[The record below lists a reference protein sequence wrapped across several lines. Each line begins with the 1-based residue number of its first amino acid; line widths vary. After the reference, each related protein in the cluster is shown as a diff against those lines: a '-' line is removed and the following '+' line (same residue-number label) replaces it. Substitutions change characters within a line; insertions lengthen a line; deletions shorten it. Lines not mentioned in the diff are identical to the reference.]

1 MICIICFT
9 LLLFLSKFQLHFNIP
24 HGEIITDEQTSL
36 DVLSPQRRK
45 QKNVTISILSWNI
58 AECRPSDSAPEKWH
72 SSDCQEES
80 QCNYQARTFCDTIS
94 SNTVRDLILTYS
106 PDVIALQESPNS
118 SWGGKYY
125 DYILMGSVRSH
136 CGFVQLLLRQDLAAL
151 GVRLRI
157 DNLPTVA
164 ATVEFA
170 SGRKITFASNH
181 LAPYGYN
188 NEKRLKQVEQVVKS
202 MPTNDYVIVGDM
214 NMRMS
219 EDHAVETLGLIDAW
233 KDFGS
238 KNNSMHTWDSFAN
251 RYYSHGR
258 AYQARYDRIYVSTS
272 GKKIVQDFGLVGHD
286 PVSGLKHHFLSDHFG
301 LFAKIV
307 FL

>member
-1 MICIICFT
+1 MLSWVTMTGIQNWQHIRLIDCQSSCRMICIICFT

-118 SWGGKYY
+118 SWGGE
-125 DYILMGSVRSH
+125 I
-136 CGFVQLLLRQDLAAL
+136 
-151 GVRLRI
+151 
-157 DNLPTVA
+157 
-164 ATVEFA
+164 
-170 SGRKITFASNH
+170 
-181 LAPYGYN
+181 
-188 NEKRLKQVEQVVKS
+188 
-202 MPTNDYVIVGDM
+202 
-214 NMRMS
+214 
-219 EDHAVETLGLIDAW
+219 
-233 KDFGS
+233 
-238 KNNSMHTWDSFAN
+238 
-251 RYYSHGR
+251 
-258 AYQARYDRIYVSTS
+258 
-272 GKKIVQDFGLVGHD
+272 
-286 PVSGLKHHFLSDHFG
+286 
-301 LFAKIV
+301 
-307 FL
+307 